1 MLTPVSSTG
10 QALPDAIISILNP
23 FAPMFQAR
31 TWTKAQVL
39 LVGTVLATRKRT
51 VTSALRIMGLS
62 DDTSFARYHHVL
74 NRAVWSPL
82 KVGRVLL
89 HLLIQHLDQGDGPLV
104 FGIDEDPG
112 AAAWQADQGQG
123 AVRSSASHFVKASGL
138 RWISLM
144 WLTSIPWARRTWA
157 LPVLTALAPSE
168 RYCQQMG
175 RTHKKITVA
184 AHLLQKQ
191 RPCKPRAAAWYAK
204 PAPTFVD
211 AIALVRRHMWS
222 AL

>member
-31 TWTKAQVL
+31 TWTKAHVL
-39 LVGTVLATRKRT
+39 LFGAVLATRKHT

-104 FGIDEDPG
+104 FGIAETLERRRG
-112 AAAWQADQGQG
+112 RRIKAKGQC
-123 AVRSSASHFVKASGL
+123 APAQVTSSRH
-138 RWISLM
+138 
-144 WLTSIPWARRTWA
+144 
-157 LPVLTALAPSE
+157 
-168 RYCQQMG
+168 
-175 RTHKKITVA
+175 
-184 AHLLQKQ
+184 
-191 RPCKPRAAAWYAK
+191 
-204 PAPTFVD
+204 PAC
-211 AIALVRRHMWS
+211 AG
-222 AL
+222 

>member
-74 NRAVWSPL
+74 NRAGWSPL

-89 HLLIQHLDQGDGPLV
+89 HLLIQHLDHGDGPLV

-123 AVRSSASHFVKASGL
+123 YLS
-138 RWISLM
+138 
-144 WLTSIPWARRTWA
+144 
-157 LPVLTALAPSE
+157 
-168 RYCQQMG
+168 
-175 RTHKKITVA
+175 
-184 AHLLQKQ
+184 
-191 RPCKPRAAAWYAK
+191 
-204 PAPTFVD
+204 
-211 AIALVRRHMWS
+211 
-222 AL
+222 